1 MNHAVR
7 LPSMERPWLKYHQQ
21 ADIDAPIPDSTV
33 YEFLVENNHAHPSD
47 TAILYL
53 DTAITYGELFERI
66 DQCAKALL
74 ALGVGRD
81 DIVTV
86 ALPCIP
92 EAVVA
97 FYAINRIGAIA
108 NMTHPLANA
117 EDTCRYL
124 NETHSRVL
132 LMFAGNLAVASQVL
146 ENTKVEA
153 IVATGAPPKSDE
165 SLKTLKTL
173 KSLKTLKPLKSWED
187 FILQGGATHL
197 PAPARATNDF
207 ALISHTSGT
216 TGTQK
221 GVVCTNLNLQAE
233 IFQGLAGI
241 DYQRQEC
248 LLATLPPF
256 INYSLVS
263 TILRHLSHGLKVAL
277 IPHYQPEKF
286 VEYVQRYHVDHILTI
301 PTYWKAILHIPHIEQ
316 TDLSQ
321 LKFLASGGEHMDIKT
336 EKKINSLLKRCGAKG
351 GLIKGIGMTEMTCA
365 TTYSLPWRNPPGSVG
380 SPLVKTNC
388 KIVDTNTGE
397 ELTYGQEG
405 EVCFSGP
412 TLMAGYYNNPEAT
425 RQVIHTDADGTRW
438 LHTGD
443 LGFLDEDGIL
453 FITGRTKRLILT
465 RDDNGLVTK
474 ISPYRIEQ
482 VIMALPEVED
492 CCVVGVA
499 DEQHIAHLLAFVQP
513 VGGDASQRC
522 QATRD
527 FIIKN
532 DDVKQQS
539 LKESI
544 LQVCRQHLPAYIIP
558 QEVVLLPQLPKTGR
572 GKTDYRALEQMAKQ
586 VNG

>member
-7 LPSMERPWLKYHQQ
+7 LPSIERPWQKYHRQT
-21 ADIDAPIPDSTV
+21 DIDAPLPDCTV
-33 YEFLVENNHAHPSD
+33 YEFLVENNHDHPSD
-47 TAILYL
+47 IALLYL

-74 ALGVGRD
+74 AQGVGRD

-86 ALPCIP
+86 ALPSIP

-117 EDTCRYL
+117 EDTCRHL
-124 NETHSRVL
+124 NETNSSVL
-132 LMFAGNLAVASQVL
+132 LMFSGNLGVTSQVL
-146 ENTKVEA
+146 ENTKVKT
-153 IVATGAPPKSDE
+153 IVVAGAMVGGSNQSGLSNPKNNQTRQSV
-165 SLKTLKTL
+165 L
-173 KSLKTLKPLKSWED
+173 SWED
-187 FILQGGATHL
+187 FILQGGGTHL
-197 PAPARATNDF
+197 PTPTRASNDF
-207 ALISHTSGT
+207 ALISHTGGT

-277 IPHYQPEKF
+277 VPHYQPEKF
-286 VEYVQRYHVDHILTI
+286 VEYVQKYHVDHILTI
-301 PTYWKAILHIPHIEQ
+301 PAYWKAILHIPHIEQ
-316 TDLSQ
+316 ADLSR
-321 LKFLASGGEHMDIKT
+321 LKFLASGGEHMDLKT
-336 EKKINSLLKRCGAKG
+336 EEEVNSLLKRCGAKG
-351 GLIKGIGMTEMTCA
+351 GLIKGTGMTEMTCA

-388 KIVDTNTGE
+388 KIVDTDTGE
-397 ELTYGQEG
+397 ELTYNQEG

-425 RQVIHTDADGTRW
+425 RQVIHTDLTGTRW

-443 LGFLDEDGIL
+443 LGYIDEDGIL
-453 FITGRTKRLILT
+453 FITGRMKRLILI
-465 RDDNGLVTK
+465 RDDKGMVTK

-482 VIMALPEVED
+482 FIITLPEVED

-499 DEQHIAHLLAFVQP
+499 NEHHIAHLVAFVQP
-513 VGGDASQRC
+513 IGGDTTSSRLADDIMQAC
-522 QATRD
+522 QA
-527 FIIKN
+527 
-532 DDVKQQS
+532 
-539 LKESI
+539 
-544 LQVCRQHLPAYIIP
+544 HLPAYMTP
-558 QEVVLLPQLPKTGR
+558 QEVVLLPQLPKTER
-572 GKTDYRALEQMAKQ
+572 GKTDFRTLEQMAK
-586 VNG
+586 